1 MDQKNGTTFH
11 NLTFKVMMQPLL
23 YSIPQMQVTRCRL
36 YLEERIMKYMNMNIS
51 GRYTISETAFRR
63 YTDAYI
69 NIIFKIPCFQY
80 FIILLGFY
88 LPGIS
93 KCCYVYYSIPNLY
106 FSISLLSNERVPQF
120 NLLIQSMQ
128 SSLLL
133 TCIYFSYYIVHLIVV
148 FLVIFQSCST
158 YYHYLI

>member
-1 MDQKNGTTFH
+1 
-11 NLTFKVMMQPLL
+11 
-23 YSIPQMQVTRCRL
+23 
-36 YLEERIMKYMNMNIS
+36 MNIR

-63 YTDAYI
+63 YTDAYTS
-69 NIIFKIPCFQY
+69 IIFKILCFQY
-80 FIILLGFY
+80 FIILGFY

-128 SSLLL
+128 SNLLL
-133 TCIYFSYYIVHLIVV
+133 TCIYFSYYIFHLIVV
-148 FLVIFQSCST
+148 FLVIFHSCST
-158 YYHYLI
+158 YYHYLISLIFIMPYLNYWLSFQVFLLQIVFTFSFEAVFRYPTTLYESKFS

>member
-1 MDQKNGTTFH
+1 MK
-11 NLTFKVMMQPLL
+11 QPLL

-36 YLEERIMKYMNMNIS
+36 YSRGKDNEMYEYEYQS
-51 GRYTISETAFRR
+51 RYIISETAFRR
-63 YTDAYI
+63 YTDAYT
-69 NIIFKIPCFQY
+69 NIIFKILCFQY

-93 KCCYVYYSIPNLY
+93 ECCYVYYSIPNLY
-106 FSISLLSNERVPQF
+106 FSIFLLSNEMVPQF

-133 TCIYFSYYIVHLIVV
+133 TCIFYFSYYIFHLIVV
-148 FLVIFQSCST
+148 FFTLAPHITIILF
-158 YYHYLI
+158 L